1 MTINNKTIGRR
12 NFLKQLGG
20 GVVAASALLSGCSS
34 DQSKSKN
41 ATTSQE
47 KGNGKMTYRKDV
59 HGTDISLLCFGCMR
73 FPTVKGDS
81 GREDANNDLDQ
92 EKINEM
98 VDYAIANGVNLFDTS
113 PAYCQGRSEKAIGI
127 ALSRHDRSK
136 FLVSTKMSNFGNF
149 TREASLEMY
158 HNSFKELQ
166 VDYIDYYLL
175 HSVGGGEDA
184 MAYFEDRYIKNGML
198 DFLIEERK
206 AGRIRNLGF
215 SYHGDIR
222 IFDYLLSRHDEIKWD
237 FVLIQLNYVDWKH
250 AKKINPANTN
260 AEYLYT
266 EIEKRG
272 IPGFVMEP
280 LLGGR
285 LADLND
291 HATELLKARD
301 PEASIAS
308 WAFRFAGSKP
318 GILSVM
324 SGMTYLEHMQE
335 NVKTYSP
342 LQPLSDEEYELLEE
356 IAGIYANYPMVPCN
370 TCQYCMPCPYGI
382 DIPTIFTH
390 YNKCL
395 NEGNVV
401 EDRRD
406 KEYREA
412 RRAFLVGYD
421 RSVPKLRQADHC
433 IGCNHCV
440 PHCPQKIDIPAEM
453 NLINSFVENMKR
465 DGAEL
470 GCAAQLAVLIK
481 QLDENN
487 LSCIIR
493 NKEVTKTFTQ
503 RGVFD
508 LHDLV
513 AKNDEILKGGY
524 IADKIVGKGAAS
536 MMVKGGIK
544 ALRTHVIS
552 QSALDLLKQHN
563 ITVHYDT
570 VVETINNRSNTGMCP
585 VETRVKDCT
594 TIDEC
599 WEKIQQFVKEQRG

>member
-1 MTINNKTIGRR
+1 MTINNKPIGRR
-12 NFLKQLGG
+12 NFLKTLGG
-20 GVVAASALLSGCSS
+20 GVVAASTLLTGCSS
-34 DQSKSKN
+34 NESKSILSS
-41 ATTSQE
+41 THQ
-47 KGNGKMTYRKDV
+47 KGTGKMTYRKDV
-59 HGTDISLLCFGCMR
+59 HGTDVSLLCFGCMR
-73 FPTVKGDS
+73 FPTIKGDS
-81 GREDANNDLDQ
+81 GRENANNDLDQ
-92 EKINEM
+92 EEINRM
-98 VDYAIANGVNLFDTS
+98 VDHAIENGVNLFDTS
-113 PAYCQGRSEKAIGI
+113 PAYCQGRSEKALGI

-149 TREASLEMY
+149 TREASIEMY
-158 HNSFKELQ
+158 NNSFKELQ

-198 DFLIEERK
+198 DFLLNERK

-222 IFDYLLSRHDEIKWD
+222 IFDYLLSCHDEIKWD

-250 AKKINPANTN
+250 AKKINPSNTN
-260 AEYLYT
+260 AEYLYS

-291 HATELLKARD
+291 HATELLQQRD
-301 PEASIAS
+301 HNASIAS

-324 SGMTYLEHMQE
+324 SGMTYMEHLQD
-335 NVKTYSP
+335 NIKTYSP
-342 LQPLSDEEYELLEE
+342 LQPLSDDEYKLLEE
-356 IAGIYANYPMVPCN
+356 IATIYANYPMVPCN

-382 DIPTIFTH
+382 DIPKIFTH
-390 YNKCL
+390 FNKCL

-401 EDRRD
+401 EDRQD
-406 KEYREA
+406 KGYKDA

-440 PHCPQKIDIPAEM
+440 PHCPQKIDIPGEM
-453 NLINSFVENMKR
+453 HRINSFVENLKR
-465 DGAEL
+465 DGTEL
-470 GCAAQLAVLIK
+470 GCAVQLAALIR

-487 LSCIIR
+487 YSCIIK
-493 NKEVTKTFTQ
+493 NNDVTQSFTQ

-513 AKNDEILKGGY
+513 AKKDEILKGGY

-536 MMVKGGIK
+536 MMIIGGIK
-544 ALRTHVIS
+544 AVRTHVIS
-552 QSALDLLKQHN
+552 LNALNLLKEHN
-563 ITVHYDT
+563 VIVHYDT
-570 VVETINNRSNTGMCP
+570 VVETINNRTNTGMCP

-594 TIDEC
+594 TLEQC
-599 WEKIQQFVKEQRG
+599 WEQIQQFVAENRL

>member
-1 MTINNKTIGRR
+1 MTINNKPIGRR
-12 NFLKQLGG
+12 NFLKTLGG
-20 GVVAASALLSGCSS
+20 GVVAASTLLTGCSS
-34 DQSKSKN
+34 NESKSILSS
-41 ATTSQE
+41 THQ
-47 KGNGKMTYRKDV
+47 KGTGKMTYRKDV
-59 HGTDISLLCFGCMR
+59 HGTDVSLLCFGCMR
-73 FPTVKGDS
+73 FPTIKGDS
-81 GREDANNDLDQ
+81 GRENANNDLDQ
-92 EKINEM
+92 EEINRM
-98 VDYAIANGVNLFDTS
+98 VDHAIENGVNLFDTS
-113 PAYCQGRSEKAIGI
+113 PAYCQGRSEKALGI

-149 TREASLEMY
+149 TREASIEMY
-158 HNSFKELQ
+158 NNSFKELQ

-198 DFLIEERK
+198 DFLLNERK
-206 AGRIRNLGF
+206 SGRIRNLGF

-250 AKKINPANTN
+250 AKKINPSNTN
-260 AEYLYT
+260 AEYLYS

-291 HATELLKARD
+291 HATELLQQRD
-301 PEASIAS
+301 HNASIAS

-324 SGMTYLEHMQE
+324 SGMTYMEHLQD
-335 NVKTYSP
+335 NIKTYSP
-342 LQPLSDEEYELLEE
+342 LQPLSDDEYKLLEE
-356 IAGIYANYPMVPCN
+356 IATIYANYPMVPCN

-382 DIPTIFTH
+382 DIPKIFTH
-390 YNKCL
+390 FNKCL

-401 EDRRD
+401 EDRQD
-406 KEYREA
+406 KGYKDA

-440 PHCPQKIDIPAEM
+440 PHCPQKIDIPGEM
-453 NLINSFVENMKR
+453 HRINSFVENLKR
-465 DGAEL
+465 DGTEL
-470 GCAAQLAVLIK
+470 GCAVQLAALIR

-487 LSCIIR
+487 YSCIIK
-493 NKEVTKTFTQ
+493 NNDVTQSFTQ

-513 AKNDEILKGGY
+513 AKKDEILKGGY

-536 MMVKGGIK
+536 MMIIGGIK
-544 ALRTHVIS
+544 AVRTHVIS
-552 QSALDLLKQHN
+552 LNALNLLKEHN
-563 ITVHYDT
+563 VIVHYDT
-570 VVETINNRSNTGMCP
+570 VVETINNRTNTGMCP

-594 TIDEC
+594 TLEQC
-599 WEKIQQFVKEQRG
+599 WEQIQQFVAENRH

>member
-1 MTINNKTIGRR
+1 MTINNKPIGRR
-12 NFLKQLGG
+12 NFLKTLGG
-20 GVVAASALLSGCSS
+20 GVVAASTLLTGCSS
-34 DQSKSKN
+34 NESKSILSS
-41 ATTSQE
+41 THQ
-47 KGNGKMTYRKDV
+47 KGTGKMTYRKDV
-59 HGTDISLLCFGCMR
+59 HGTDVSLLCFGCMR
-73 FPTVKGDS
+73 FPTIKGDS
-81 GREDANNDLDQ
+81 GRENANNDLDQ
-92 EKINEM
+92 EEINRM
-98 VDYAIANGVNLFDTS
+98 VDHAIENGVNLFDTS
-113 PAYCQGRSEKAIGI
+113 PAYCQGRSEKALGI

-149 TREASLEMY
+149 TREASIEMY
-158 HNSFKELQ
+158 NNSFKELQ

-184 MAYFEDRYIKNGML
+184 MAYFENRYIKNGML
-198 DFLIEERK
+198 DFLLNERK

-250 AKKINPANTN
+250 AKKINPSNTN
-260 AEYLYT
+260 AEYLYS

-291 HATELLKARD
+291 HATELLQQRD
-301 PEASIAS
+301 HNASIAS

-324 SGMTYLEHMQE
+324 SGMTYMEHLQD
-335 NVKTYSP
+335 NIKTYSP
-342 LQPLSDEEYELLEE
+342 LQPLSDDEYKLLEE
-356 IAGIYANYPMVPCN
+356 IATIYANYPMVPCN

-382 DIPTIFTH
+382 DIPKIFTH
-390 YNKCL
+390 FNKCL

-401 EDRRD
+401 EDRQD
-406 KEYREA
+406 KGYKDA

-440 PHCPQKIDIPAEM
+440 PHCPQKIDIPGEM
-453 NLINSFVENMKR
+453 HRINSFVENLKR
-465 DGAEL
+465 DGTEL
-470 GCAAQLAVLIK
+470 GCAVQLAALIR

-487 LSCIIR
+487 YSCIIK
-493 NKEVTKTFTQ
+493 NNDVTQSFTQ

-513 AKNDEILKGGY
+513 EKKDEILKGGY

-536 MMVKGGIK
+536 MMIIGGIK
-544 ALRTHVIS
+544 AVRTHVIS
-552 QSALDLLKQHN
+552 LNALNLLKEHN
-563 ITVHYDT
+563 VIVHYDT
-570 VVETINNRSNTGMCP
+570 VVETINNRTNTGMCP

-594 TIDEC
+594 TLEQC
-599 WEKIQQFVKEQRG
+599 WKQIQQFVAENRH

>member
-1 MTINNKTIGRR
+1 MTINNKPIGRR
-12 NFLKQLGG
+12 NFLKTLGG
-20 GVVAASALLSGCSS
+20 GVVAASTLLTGCSS
-34 DQSKSKN
+34 NESKSILSS
-41 ATTSQE
+41 THQ
-47 KGNGKMTYRKDV
+47 KGTGKMTYRKDV
-59 HGTDISLLCFGCMR
+59 HGTNVSLLCFGCMR
-73 FPTVKGDS
+73 FPTIKGDS
-81 GREDANNDLDQ
+81 GRENANNDLDQ
-92 EKINEM
+92 EEINRM
-98 VDYAIANGVNLFDTS
+98 VDHAIENGVNLFDTS
-113 PAYCQGRSEKAIGI
+113 PAYCQGRSEKALGI

-149 TREASLEMY
+149 TREASIEMY
-158 HNSFKELQ
+158 NNSFKELQ

-198 DFLIEERK
+198 DFLLNERK

-250 AKKINPANTN
+250 AKKINPSNTN
-260 AEYLYT
+260 AEYLYS

-291 HATELLKARD
+291 HATELLQQRD
-301 PEASIAS
+301 HNASIAS

-324 SGMTYLEHMQE
+324 SGMTYMEHLQD
-335 NVKTYSP
+335 NIKTYSP
-342 LQPLSDEEYELLEE
+342 LQPLSDDEYKLLEE
-356 IAGIYANYPMVPCN
+356 IATIYANYPMVPCN

-382 DIPTIFTH
+382 DIPKIFTH
-390 YNKCL
+390 FNKCL

-401 EDRRD
+401 EDRQD
-406 KEYREA
+406 KGYKDA

-440 PHCPQKIDIPAEM
+440 PHCPQKIDIPGEM
-453 NLINSFVENMKR
+453 HRINSFVENLKR
-465 DGAEL
+465 DGTEL
-470 GCAAQLAVLIK
+470 GCAVQLAALIR

-487 LSCIIR
+487 YSCIIK
-493 NKEVTKTFTQ
+493 NNDVTQSFTQ

-513 AKNDEILKGGY
+513 AKKDEILKGGY

-536 MMVKGGIK
+536 MMIIGGIK
-544 ALRTHVIS
+544 AVRTHVIS
-552 QSALDLLKQHN
+552 QNALNLLKEHN
-563 ITVHYDT
+563 VIVHYDT
-570 VVETINNRSNTGMCP
+570 VVETINNRTNTGICP

-594 TIDEC
+594 TLEQC
-599 WEKIQQFVKEQRG
+599 WEQIQQFVAENRH